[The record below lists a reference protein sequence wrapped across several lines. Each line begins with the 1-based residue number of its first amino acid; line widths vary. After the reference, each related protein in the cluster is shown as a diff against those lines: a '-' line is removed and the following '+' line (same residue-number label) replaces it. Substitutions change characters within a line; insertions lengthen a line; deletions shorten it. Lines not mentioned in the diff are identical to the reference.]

1 MQGERKPRSPRL
13 KPSRAGM
20 PHDKRAN
27 TEEQSPQSK
36 AEKPRRPVEHG
47 IRPVGLEES
56 IKAIAEP
63 AAVMLGLE
71 LVDVVYV
78 TENGQRILRVYIDKP
93 GGINIEDCTEVS
105 RELSAALDVHDPIP
119 ERYTLEVS
127 SPGLDR
133 PLVKESDYVRFA
145 GRKARIYTKEAV
157 EGRRNFK
164 AVIEGAQGGKALL
177 IDSEGRHWEI
187 PFTNIEK
194 ARLEIEI

>member
-13 KPSRAGM
+13 KPSRPDM
-20 PHDKRAN
+20 PRVHRAN
-27 TEEQSPQSK
+27 TEEHPLQSK
-36 AEKPRRPVEHG
+36 ADEPRGSVGQGVRPA
-47 IRPVGLEES
+47 GLEES

-63 AAVMLGLE
+63 AAVLLGLE

-78 TENGQRILRVYIDKP
+78 TESGRNILRVYIDKP
-93 GGINIEDCTEVS
+93 GGVNIEDCTDVS
-105 RELSAALDVHDPIP
+105 RALSAALDVNDPIP
-119 ERYTLEVS
+119 QRYTLEVS

-133 PLVKESDYVRFA
+133 PLIKESDYVRFA
-145 GRKARIYTKEAV
+145 GRKARIHTKEAV
-157 EGRRNFK
+157 EGRSNFK

-177 IDSEGRHWEI
+177 TDSEGRHWEI